1 MGVLSNDLFG
11 RLRCA
16 TCKGMVARREQ
27 LVCGACGARYPVVRD
42 VPIVIDEANSLF
54 RIAECAA
61 TAHEV
66 TSASHP
72 QTWTDRAR
80 AALRKLAPTAGENL
94 AGEAMLRLLAAKLRA
109 ESPRPRVLVIGG
121 RTLGVGMKIFADD
134 PAFDLAEADI
144 AFGPRTN
151 LVMDGGSI
159 PFEDAT
165 FDAVI
170 AQAVLEYVPDP
181 FRVADEIHR
190 VLRPRGWVYAESPFM
205 QQVHGGAYDFF
216 RFTHVGHRRL
226 LRRFEE
232 HRSGIACGPAMALSW
247 SYRYFLRALA
257 DGRAYRTVSSMFAN
271 LTSSWLVAAD
281 SHIQE
286 RPGAYDA
293 ASAFYFLGTRS
304 ERALSD
310 REILTYYRGEWR
322 LRG

>member
-1 MGVLSNDLFG
+1 MGVLSNDLFV

-16 TCKGMVARREQ
+16 ACRGSFARRGHLE
-27 LVCGACGARYPVVRD
+27 CGACGRRYPVVRD
-42 VPIVIDEANSLF
+42 VPIVIDEASSLF
-54 RIAECAA
+54 RISECAA
-61 TAHEV
+61 TAHEG
-66 TSASHP
+66 SESQPYA
-72 QTWTDRAR
+72 WRDRAR
-80 AALRKLAPTAGENL
+80 DALRRLAPTAGANL
-94 AGEAMLRLLAAKLRA
+94 SGESMLRLLASKLRA

-190 VLRPRGWVYAESPFM
+190 VLRPGGWLYAESPFM

-232 HRSGIACGPAMALSW
+232 HKSGVACGPAMALSW

-257 DGRAYRTVSSMFAN
+257 EGRAYRMASSMFAN

-281 SHIQE
+281 PHLQE

-304 ERALSD
+304 ERALTD
-310 REILTYYRGEWR
+310 REIIGYYRGEWR